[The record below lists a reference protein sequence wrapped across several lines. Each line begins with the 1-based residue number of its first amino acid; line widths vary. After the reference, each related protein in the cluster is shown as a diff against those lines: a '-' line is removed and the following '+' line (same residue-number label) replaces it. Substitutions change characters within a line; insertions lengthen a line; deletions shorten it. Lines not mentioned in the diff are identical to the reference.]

1 MFHHHTKDEA
11 AKHVVVWVLGALS
24 AMVGAWIIG
33 HLDKT
38 TGVTDAGY
46 VMAFFVSFIMFL
58 GAGWFWISVAVAVKE

>member
-1 MFHHHTKDEA
+1 MFHRHTKDEA
-11 AKHVVVWVLGALS
+11 AKHIAVWVLGALS
-24 AMVGAWIIG
+24 AMIGAWIIG

-46 VMAFFVSFIMFL
+46 VMAFFISFIMFL